1 VSGKR
6 KKSTEREA
14 HCNRKHTHANTH
26 THTHTHTYA
35 LAHTSTHTHTH
46 RAAGSEKD
54 AFKRENGPARPDS
67 QRPEAMS
74 VHSAAMAEIMAG
86 QERNAAAGR
95 SPSRAR
101 GEQRRASEGG
111 GNFQTPK
118 MSSSVSSA
126 AAQCAMAMDSEA
138 QSALVPRGLTR
149 SAEPTEGDGEKN
161 EREKAQRHPEI
172 RTQRME
178 PSVLS
183 PKAFFVFSAPPPLSP

>member
-1 VSGKR
+1 MLSL
-6 KKSTEREA
+6 TQA
-14 HCNRKHTHANTH
+14 H
-26 THTHTHTYA
+26 THTRTERQGVT
-35 LAHTSTHTHTH
+35 
-46 RAAGSEKD
+46 KD

-74 VHSAAMAEIMAG
+74 VHSAAMAVIMAG
-86 QERNAAAGR
+86 QERNAAAGK
-95 SPSRAR
+95 SSSRAR

-126 AAQCAMAMDSEA
+126 AAQCALAMDSEQA